1 MVAPLQAQSRA
12 ELDKVLRRKLLA
24 NGMEVIVVE
33 NHGVPIATLEINVRN
48 GAFTQSPEYAGLAHM
63 YEHMFFKANKDLPDA
78 EAFTERAGELG
89 AVFNGTT
96 QEERVNYFLTLPA
109 DSVVGGL
116 KFLASALINPSFRE
130 DELAAEKK
138 WYLASTIGTKP
149 SPDSTFSRRPRR
161 CCIPGSSAARTRSAI
176 AR

>member
-1 MVAPLQAQSRA
+1 MPAPFGARPSLRHLVTAALLALAIPVAAPQLLSAQSRA
-12 ELDKVLRRKLLA
+12 ELTKVVRRKVLA

-78 EAFTERAGELG
+78 EAFNDRAAELG

-96 QEERVNYFLTLPA
+96 QEEP
-109 DSVVGGL
+109 
-116 KFLASALINPSFRE
+116 
-130 DELAAEKK
+130 
-138 WYLASTIGTKP
+138 
-149 SPDSTFSRRPRR
+149 
-161 CCIPGSSAARTRSAI
+161 
-176 AR
+176 